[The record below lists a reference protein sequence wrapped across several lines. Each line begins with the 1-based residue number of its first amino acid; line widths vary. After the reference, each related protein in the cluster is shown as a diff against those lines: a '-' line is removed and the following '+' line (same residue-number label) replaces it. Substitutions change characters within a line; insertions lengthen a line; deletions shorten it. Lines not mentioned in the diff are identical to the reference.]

1 MLSKNKIKLIRS
13 LSAKKNRYEISLF
26 VAEGRKCVDDLLP
39 AFECELLVHTPEYT
53 IPQGAPAPKEVVE
66 VTHDELRHASLLE
79 APQSVL
85 AIMRMKSVD
94 ISRIKTSGVLTL
106 AIDGVQDAGNMGT
119 IIRIADWFGI
129 DNVVCS
135 NGTVDVYNPKCVQ
148 ATMGALAR
156 VNVCYTDLPQFLK
169 SLHPDVELYSTS
181 LSGSNIYE
189 SELSGSAVVVMGNE
203 GNGVSDEVMKL
214 CRRQLL
220 IPSYPAGRPTSESLN
235 VGVATAI
242 VCAEFRRRVSC

>member
-26 VAEGRKCVDDLLP
+26 VAEGRKCVDELLP

-94 ISRIKTSGVLTL
+94 LSRIKTSGALTL

-129 DNVVCS
+129 NTIYCS
-135 NGTVDVYNPKCVQ
+135 ND
-148 ATMGALAR
+148 TMGALAR